1 MSYDVSFCVRRGS
14 ERPTSEALRDHFGEH
29 VLYAVAEDGARY
41 ENEATGSSFSFAW
54 AEAADDDDG
63 DDDDGEL
70 VSAGL
75 SFEIGYARP
84 HSFALEARLELERV
98 VERFGLSV
106 NDPQLQGMGIGPW
119 DAAAFV
125 RGWLAGNQMAL
136 SVLLGRL
143 YDAGESVK
151 SLPLLPEAEI
161 RRHWQWNYARRGIE
175 EMLGVAVPRVFFFR
189 GEGGRIF
196 SMIGWPDA
204 QPLALPGVDCAL
216 LHDSDSDK
224 RVLVEMDELGSAL
237 ELGSW
242 GDAPMRHLR
251 IEDAGARAIVAE
263 RLASGVALEGA
274 LDGVGPGEILDL
286 EAVLSALQVLRDG

>member
-1 MSYDVSFCVRRGS
+1 MSYDLSFCVRRGS
-14 ERPTSEALRDHFGEH
+14 ERPAPEALRDHFGEH
-29 VLYAVAEDGARY
+29 VLYAVGEDGARY

-54 AEAADDDDG
+54 GHAADDDEDAG
-63 DDDDGEL
+63 GEL
-70 VSAGL
+70 VSTGV

-84 HSFALEARLELERV
+84 HSFALEARLELERL

-106 NDPQLQGMGIGPW
+106 NDPQLQGMGTGPW

-125 RGWLAGNQMAL
+125 RGWLAGNQVAL

-175 EMLGVAVPRVFFFR
+175 EALGVLAPRVFFFR
-189 GEGGRIF
+189 GEDGRIL
-196 SMIGWPDA
+196 SVIGWPDA
-204 QPLALPGVDCAL
+204 QPIALPGVDCAL
-216 LHDSDSDK
+216 LHGSESD
-224 RVLVEMDELGSAL
+224 RCVLVEMDELGSAL
-237 ELGSW
+237 ERGAW

-251 IEDAGARAIVAE
+251 VEDSGALAIVAE
-263 RLASGVALEGA
+263 QLASRDPLEGA

-286 EAVLSALQVLRDG
+286 EAVLSALQVLRDA